1 MSNSSIN
8 ELGIGFKAM
17 SAAFTG
23 FNESTLQG
31 TGLNDVY
38 LQTVCNA
45 LNQTLVE
52 ELIALYAT
60 LVLENPDNPKGLK
73 HAMRHQIFASPKW
86 APLAQN
92 IIQLWYTGTWNQMSF
107 DWTQAY
113 GPFFPNDNTAIVSSD
128 SYKQGLIWKAVG
140 AHPMGAKQEGF
151 ASWAFPPPSAPEN

>member
-1 MSNSSIN
+1 MSNKSIT
-8 ELGIGFKAM
+8 ELGTAFKAM

-38 LQTVCNA
+38 LQTIANA
-45 LNQTLVE
+45 LDKELIE
-52 ELIALYAT
+52 ELITLYAT
-60 LVLENPDNPKGLK
+60 LVLENPDNPTALK
-73 HAMRHQIFASPKW
+73 KAMRHQIFASPKW
-86 APLAQN
+86 ALLAQN

-107 DWTQAY
+107 SWTQAY
-113 GPFFPNDNTAIVSSD
+113 GPFFPNDETNIISSD

-151 ASWAFPPPSAPEN
+151 ASWAYPPPASPEN